1 MYQQPFSG
9 VHNYFSWWIALAGE
23 FYHGQQSELYT
34 EPQSEQQ
41 EEQLAAWV
49 METKMG
55 CKDGLSKPKLPRWT
69 GSTYNTIS
77 LGEHGGNQTVV

>member
-41 EEQLAAWV
+41 EEQLAALSHGN
-49 METKMG
+49 KN
-55 CKDGLSKPKLPRWT
+55 GLQR
-69 GSTYNTIS
+69 
-77 LGEHGGNQTVV
+77 